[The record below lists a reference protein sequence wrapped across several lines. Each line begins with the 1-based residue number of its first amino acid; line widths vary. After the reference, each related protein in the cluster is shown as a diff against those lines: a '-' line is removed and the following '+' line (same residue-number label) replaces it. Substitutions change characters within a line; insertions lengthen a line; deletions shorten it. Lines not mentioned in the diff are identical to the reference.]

1 MTIYAITIINFI
13 FFVISIITV
22 TFQQNLPNSA
32 YSAINGGHLFFLWL
46 SNFQEI
52 I

>member
-1 MTIYAITIINFI
+1 MTIYAISIIHYI

-32 YSAINGGHLFFLWL
+32 
-46 SNFQEI
+46 
-52 I
+52 